1 MLTSKDHTR
10 TGNRDYLDLGSGE
23 WDRQG
28 RDSEVK
34 LDRVLRLD
42 ESAVRREGAVL
53 DRTRFNQVI
62 SALSVLR

>member
-1 MLTSKDHTR
+1 
-10 TGNRDYLDLGSGE
+10 
-23 WDRQG
+23 
-28 RDSEVK
+28 VK